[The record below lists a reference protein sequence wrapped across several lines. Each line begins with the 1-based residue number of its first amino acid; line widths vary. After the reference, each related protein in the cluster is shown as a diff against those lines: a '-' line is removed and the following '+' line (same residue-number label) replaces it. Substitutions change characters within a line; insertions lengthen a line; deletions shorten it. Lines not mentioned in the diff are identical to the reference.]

1 MWYRKIKEHRV
12 FLLIFGSAAILR
24 LFPLFNYQF
33 TFDELSGLDRTQ
45 FNSFKELIEKG
56 VKIDAHPALIQII
69 IFYLSHWF
77 GYSNWI
83 IKLPFLLFS
92 LAAIVYAY
100 LFAFRFFSK
109 QVAIISTII
118 FSYSLIFVFYAPI
131 ARMYISGIFFSIA
144 LLYYFYKII
153 FLDNTK
159 LKSFIGFGIFA
170 WLSAINHHISALF
183 AFTVVIFGVF
193 LITKNNR
200 KNYFITC
207 LLITIAYL
215 PHLSITLFQLGV
227 AGIGIDQGGWLE
239 KPNWLYNLLILLK
252 VIFGTGYSYLL
263 IIGFIIVNLLFRQSA
278 NFTKKHVV
286 LFMLFIINY
295 TIVIIYS
302 IYRAPIFQ
310 NSVMLFA
317 SVGLII
323 FISSFLQFKNKHLFY
338 CIAGLLSATLLFY
351 SYIKKDYFNQ
361 AVKTIFEY
369 QFERTNYYQKLY
381 GNNSLT
387 SVFFDADSIMIKI
400 YSQKYKTKFN
410 CHISSDSSIKS
421 MQTFIQLLKNS
432 KTNYLVLSSAM
443 PIHQA
448 FAQQYFPHLIENKI
462 TQAINY
468 QVYSKQKQN
477 ISPFATKEKIIQSS
491 TIKNKNN
498 FTYII
503 SKAINQPINNGIV
516 LDSNQEFPFEAS
528 ADYNQIATH
537 EGQVVLIKTKYKTNK
552 HFASSTAACIS
563 VNTIANNQIISYN
576 SNNASESILNKDSSI
591 NMFTMCFI
599 GSKHSL
605 INKEGAAKIKCY
617 LWNKGKENLI
627 LKEFKIE
634 VIDFWPNKWQFW
646 D

>member
-33 TFDELSGLDRTQ
+33 TLDELSGLDRTQ

-100 LFAFRFFSK
+100 LFSFRFFSK
-109 QVAIISTII
+109 QVAIISSIV

-131 ARMYISGIFFSIA
+131 ARMYVSGIFFSIA

-252 VIFGTGYSYLL
+252 VIFGKVYSYLL
-263 IIGFIIVNLLFRQSA
+263 IIGFVIVNLLFRQSA

-323 FISSFLQFKNKHLFY
+323 FISSFLQFKNKYLFNF
-338 CIAGLLSATLLFY
+338 IAGLLSATLLFY

-369 QFERTNYYQKLY
+369 QFE
-381 GNNSLT
+381 
-387 SVFFDADSIMIKI
+387 
-400 YSQKYKTKFN
+400 
-410 CHISSDSSIKS
+410 
-421 MQTFIQLLKNS
+421 
-432 KTNYLVLSSAM
+432 
-443 PIHQA
+443 
-448 FAQQYFPHLIENKI
+448 LII
-462 TQAINY
+462 
-468 QVYSKQKQN
+468 
-477 ISPFATKEKIIQSS
+477 
-491 TIKNKNN
+491 IKN
-498 FTYII
+498 YMAII
-503 SKAINQPINNGIV
+503 
-516 LDSNQEFPFEAS
+516 L
-528 ADYNQIATH
+528 
-537 EGQVVLIKTKYKTNK
+537 
-552 HFASSTAACIS
+552 
-563 VNTIANNQIISYN
+563 
-576 SNNASESILNKDSSI
+576 
-591 NMFTMCFI
+591 
-599 GSKHSL
+599 
-605 INKEGAAKIKCY
+605 
-617 LWNKGKENLI
+617 
-627 LKEFKIE
+627 
-634 VIDFWPNKWQFW
+634 
-646 D
+646 